1 MVPAVGNPDLS
12 GPGGS
17 EPRRGLVIFPAG
29 AASRSGLGPDSRQ
42 GDWRL
47 VLGAL
52 ALAAVIVVAVLALT
66 GGSSGPS
73 KALPAPAPSLTGS
86 PGRPPPP

>member
-1 MVPAVGNPDLS
+1 
-12 GPGGS
+12 
-17 EPRRGLVIFPAG
+17 VIFPA
-29 AASRSGLGPDSRQ
+29 AASRSGEARDSRRAPRL
-42 GDWRL
+42 GEWWL

-73 KALPAPAPSLTGS
+73 KALPAPAPSVTGS